1 MSKAILLLGATGGIG
16 SQVLTRLLE
25 RSHAVTVIVR
35 EESRLPAAAK
45 GHALLTVV
53 IALDGHLALSKD
65 DLLHHVHGVDT
76 VISCLGHNLSFKG
89 IFRPPRYLCVDTV
102 QRVCEAAQ
110 EMQPPS
116 PLKLIVVSTEGVDK
130 LDGTDPK
137 RGLAE
142 RTLLG
147 LLWLLLPP
155 HADNMAVVKYL
166 HRNVV
171 SSKNPSV
178 EFVGVRPSDLID
190 GEPCEFTLHK
200 TLQNGIFNAG
210 RTTRANVG
218 EYMADLATKPA
229 IWQQWRNTFP
239 QILNAVPV
247 AARAVNK

>member
-1 MSKAILLLGATGGIG
+1 M
-16 SQVLTRLLE
+16 
-25 RSHAVTVIVR
+25 
-35 EESRLPAAAK
+35 
-45 GHALLTVV
+45 
-53 IALDGHLALSKD
+53 
-65 DLLHHVHGVDT
+65 
-76 VISCLGHNLSFKG
+76 ISCLGHNLSFKG

-190 GEPCEFTLHK
+190 GEPCDFTLHK

-239 QILNAVPV
+239 QILNAAPV